1 MPMPEADLLNL
12 LKRER
17 LDRKAKQPF
26 QPSLFVRIHVLVQ
39 AYGLGE
45 DFLPKLDEFTDNFS
59 LEKLQNNAVMVKE
72 KLQLPLFDLA
82 TPENYRLT
90 MAIIAKA
97 NNPYLHF
104 AHSPEEILLSNPLF
118 RRDPDLEP
126 ERLAAYHFQTLLL
139 GDLANE
145 KPGMSKGP

>member
-1 MPMPEADLLNL
+1 MLTPKVDLLIS

-17 LDRKAKQPF
+17 RNRKAKRPF
-26 QPSLFVRIHVLVQ
+26 QRSLFVRINFLVQ

-45 DFLPKLDEFTDNFS
+45 DFLHKLDEFTDNFS
-59 LEKLQNNAVMVKE
+59 LEKLKHNAVMVKE

-90 MAIIAKA
+90 MAIIEKV

-104 AHSPEEILLSNPLF
+104 AHSPDEILLCNPLF
-118 RRDPDLEP
+118 RRNPDIEP

-139 GDLANE
+139 AGLANE
-145 KPGMSKGP
+145 SPGMSKGP